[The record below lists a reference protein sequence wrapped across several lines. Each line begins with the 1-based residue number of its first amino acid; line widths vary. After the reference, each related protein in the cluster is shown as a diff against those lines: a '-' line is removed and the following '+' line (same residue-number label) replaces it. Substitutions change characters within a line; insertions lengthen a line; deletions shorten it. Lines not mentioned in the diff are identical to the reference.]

1 MYIIA
6 LITLLGALFIRKYS
20 DPLNYKNSINYY
32 LLIIWFYVLCGEMIF
47 ALIVTKEDLGIYG
60 FYVVLIVSI
69 ASCIALPF
77 HTKKKINT
85 RINNHLNASI
95 FYFIMIFY
103 LIGVVGF
110 INNYFRVIQRVG
122 FKLNMVNLYHR
133 ELTSGIIGYFFM
145 IGIAILLLVPYV
157 DIKHKNFIKIIIVLI
172 YALHTRR
179 LYLFCSMFIVFIQS
193 VNFHKVK
200 KIILVYTSLFILI
213 LFHVTQV
220 ILNKSVYYYLFNRW
234 NAENIIIRIASIF
247 MDTVTYVVGNISN
260 TDKYIEYINNQKYIL
275 ENSYYALYTFLS
287 NIHLI
292 KPPIIQ
298 NPFLHTGWVKTNT
311 ISFVSYYI
319 VDGGVIYAIMVVSL
333 IMILNEIVSN
343 RAGRLSNILF
353 PLFLFFGILSFRQ
366 NDYIMI
372 YPFVTIIVVTIVD
385 LFSSKR
391 DYLKV

>member
-1 MYIIA
+1 
-6 LITLLGALFIRKYS
+6 
-20 DPLNYKNSINYY
+20 
-32 LLIIWFYVLCGEMIF
+32 
-47 ALIVTKEDLGIYG
+47 
-60 FYVVLIVSI
+60 
-69 ASCIALPF
+69 
-77 HTKKKINT
+77 
-85 RINNHLNASI
+85 
-95 FYFIMIFY
+95 
-103 LIGVVGF
+103 
-110 INNYFRVIQRVG
+110 
-122 FKLNMVNLYHR
+122 
-133 ELTSGIIGYFFM
+133 
-145 IGIAILLLVPYV
+145 
-157 DIKHKNFIKIIIVLI
+157 
-172 YALHTRR
+172 
-179 LYLFCSMFIVFIQS
+179 
-193 VNFHKVK
+193 
-200 KIILVYTSLFILI
+200 
-213 LFHVTQV
+213 
-220 ILNKSVYYYLFNRW
+220 
-234 NAENIIIRIASIF
+234 